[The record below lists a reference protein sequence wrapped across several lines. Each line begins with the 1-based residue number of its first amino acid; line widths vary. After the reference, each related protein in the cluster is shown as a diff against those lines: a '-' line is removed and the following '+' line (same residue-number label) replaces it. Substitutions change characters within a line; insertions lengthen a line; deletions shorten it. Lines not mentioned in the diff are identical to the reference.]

1 MMNRRRLLLK
11 LAMLGLI
18 PSNAFA
24 VCRPTEPNALGPYY
38 RRDAPFRSAIAA
50 PDEAGQL
57 LEVTGKVLRADDCG
71 PLAGAVV
78 DVWHANEAGRYYDVG
93 SDAGTEPRQFRLR
106 GRVRTN
112 RAGQYA
118 FETILPGTY
127 GSRPKHIHY
136 VIQHPDAA
144 PLVTQLYFEGDPR
157 LASDFLARDSLVRPL
172 ERIASDGLRIRFD
185 ITLGRRTGGPDKST
199 QS

>member
-11 LAMLGLI
+11 LAMLGFI

-38 RRDAPFRSAIAA
+38 RRDAPFRSVIAA
-50 PDEAGQL
+50 PDEAGRP

-93 SDAGTEPRQFRLR
+93 SSAGTQPRQFRLR

-112 RAGQYA
+112 GAGEYA
-118 FETILPGTY
+118 FQTILPGSY

-144 PLVTQLYFEGDPR
+144 PLTTQLYFEGDPR
-157 LASDFLARDSLVRPL
+157 LASDFLARDSLVRTL
-172 ERIASDGLRIRFD
+172 EQSADGDLRIKFD
-185 ITLGRRTGGPDKST
+185 ITLGHRAGVSDESIRS
-199 QS
+199 